1 MVKMGRSGEGV
12 EAEAIGNSGRIDTL
26 MEGMDVVR
34 ILIGKVRK
42 EKFLLLLKAMHPV
55 FGKTTKGEVQV
66 GKGIIK
72 VSTRV

>member
-26 MEGMDVVR
+26 MEGMDVGR
-34 ILIGKVRK
+34 ILIGRVRK

-55 FGKTTKGEVQV
+55 CGKTMEGEVQV

-72 VSTRV
+72 VGTRV